1 MKRCCLA
8 AILVA
13 VCAHVACAADTRY
26 DRGVHMLTDK
36 NWDSW
41 RKKNPKV
48 SGAPRAAA
56 APPVHPAAA
65 NAAHA
70 VATAVSAQYC

>member
-1 MKRCCLA
+1 MKARCCLA

-56 APPVHPAAA
+56 APVHPAAA